1 MSAETTSSP
10 IGNEP
15 VKVPFIGL
23 PALMRMAMKGL
34 DLTPLG
40 LRLIEYVKSNPA
52 AAESFLDIA
61 TIFQLKQNKEFAL
74 RMQTEALKMQQIYR
88 QPATISPI
96 ALRLLAIMGPG
107 DLMANTPLEFL
118 VEDSDVELD
127 MLYVGP
133 GIPFPAELPDYDVVF
148 VAIGESDHNR
158 PLLEHVDKM
167 IADWRKPVLNRPD
180 KISQLARDD
189 ACAML
194 ESVPGI
200 VMPKTRRAD
209 RARLQEVAQGGL
221 PITAI
226 IDDGDFPVIVR
237 PIDSHAGQGLM
248 KLDAPSD
255 LDAYLAQRDEAA
267 FYVSRFVEYKQADGL
282 YRKYRIVLIRGR
294 PYVCH
299 LALSRHWMVHY
310 LNAEMLDNPE
320 NREEEARFMA
330 NFDDTFAIKHQAA
343 FNEISARAGLDYLG
357 IDCGETADGK
367 LLIFEIDSNMIV
379 HALDPVEIFPYKH
392 PQMRKVFAAFREML
406 LRALTSPYAGQR

>member
-1 MSAETTSSP
+1 M
-10 IGNEP
+10 
-15 VKVPFIGL
+15 PFIGL

-40 LRLIEYVKSNPA
+40 LRLIEYVKLNPT

-74 RMQTEALKMQQIYR
+74 SMQTEALKMQQIYR
-88 QPATISPI
+88 QPATLSPVS
-96 ALRLLAIMGPG
+96 LRLLAIMGPG

-118 VEDSDVELD
+118 VEDSDVELN

-133 GIPFPAELPDYDVVF
+133 GIPFPAELPECDLIF

-158 PLLEHVDKM
+158 PLLDHVDKM
-167 IADWRKPVLNRPD
+167 IAGWPQPVLNRPT
-180 KISQLARDD
+180 KISRLARDD

-200 VMPKTRRAD
+200 VMPTTRRAD
-209 RARLQEVAQGGL
+209 RATLDEVAEGSL
-221 PITAI
+221 SITEI

-248 KLDAPSD
+248 KLDTPSG
-255 LDAYLAQRDEAA
+255 LAAYLAEQKEAA
-267 FYVSRFVEYKQADGL
+267 FYVSRFVDYKQADGL

-310 LNAEMLDNPE
+310 LNAEMLDKPE
-320 NREEEARFMA
+320 NRDEEARFMA
-330 NFDDTFAIKHQAA
+330 NFDETFAVRHQAA
-343 FNEISARAGLDYLG
+343 FHEIGARAGLDYLG

-379 HALDPVEIFPYKH
+379 HALDPVDIFPYKQ
-392 PQMRKVFAAFREML
+392 PQMQKVFAAFREML
-406 LRALTSPYAGQR
+406 IKALTTPYAEQR